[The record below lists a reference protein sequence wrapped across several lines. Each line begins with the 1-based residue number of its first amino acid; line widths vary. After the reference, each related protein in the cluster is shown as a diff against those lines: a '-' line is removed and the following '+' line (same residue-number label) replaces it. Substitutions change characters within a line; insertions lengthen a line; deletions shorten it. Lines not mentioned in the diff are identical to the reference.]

1 MITCGRCKW
10 PLDLCPCPEG
20 PMVPANISKLTTV
33 VVTLAVK
40 PPTMVKRIRMSLDD
54 ITSGIAKN

>member
-1 MITCGRCKW
+1 
-10 PLDLCPCPEG
+10 
-20 PMVPANISKLTTV
+20 MVPANISKLTTV